1 METNKNLVKTEVKVE
16 NELETSSLTKPESD
30 CEFATCKARNKEEN
44 R

>member
-1 METNKNLVKTEVKVE
+1 METNTDFVKTEVKVE
-16 NELETSSLTKPESD
+16 NELESTVSD

>member
-1 METNKNLVKTEVKVE
+1 METNTDLVKTEVKVE
-16 NELETSSLTKPESD
+16 NELESTVSLKPESD